1 MHILRPI
8 ATPQTLT
15 IIARDYTYSSEELD
29 LYFERV
35 ILAGGTLEGTAC
47 VEAAVRDLDGLTI
60 HLTDESTNT
69 TQEIEP
75 TVLEE
80 NGYTYLTAVFS
91 LREGFFYS
99 LKVTLDGLITYR
111 GKVYCTAQTDY
122 EKYTVNQGQYEAEQT
137 NQNNY
142 IIIQ

>member
-1 MHILRPI
+1 MHILRP
-8 ATPQTLT
+8 TTDPQTLT
-15 IIARDYTYSSEELD
+15 IIARDYTYSSEDLD

-47 VEAAVRDLDGLTI
+47 VEAAVRDLDGLTVY
-60 HLTDESTNT
+60 LTDESTNT
-69 TQEIEP
+69 SQEINP
-75 TVLEE
+75 TVLEQ
-80 NGYTYLTAVFS
+80 NGYTYLTGVFA

-99 LKVTLDGLITYR
+99 LKVTLDGLIIYR
-111 GKVYCTAQTDY
+111 GKIYCTAQTDY

-142 IIIQ
+142 III